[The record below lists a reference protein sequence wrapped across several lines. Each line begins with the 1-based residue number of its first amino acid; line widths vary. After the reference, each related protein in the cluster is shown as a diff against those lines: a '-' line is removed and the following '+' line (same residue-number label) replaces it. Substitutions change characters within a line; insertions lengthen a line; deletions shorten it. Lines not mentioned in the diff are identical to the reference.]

1 MAGFIS
7 EYYGYLAGDKSP
19 AALSAASLE
28 ECPFIND
35 VCTKT
40 LGRSGTEVTSG
51 ACAIEQMSGLE
62 VICCPNRYYE
72 DNFYFL
78 SHVAELAFKS
88 RDPIMEGRK
97 AVDFAVENNCHT
109 IAAFGKTFGGEL
121 RLPKR
126 DSAGSYFVDWILA
139 RINPD
144 GTLEQFCAIEVQTI
158 DTTGNYHA
166 SKDGLDSEDRIKV
179 KSSVGLNWSNVE
191 KRIIP
196 QLAYKGDILSSENR
210 CLSGLFFVC
219 PMPVLDKIMSRLGGR
234 SALKK
239 GPTQPAAITF
249 VALDYDPD
257 EAPMDGRPRQL
268 KILETHT
275 TTTSRMKE
283 AFSNVSLP
291 EDNVYEDAIKRA
303 LGL

>member
-1 MAGFIS
+1 MAGYIS
-7 EYYGYLAGDKSP
+7 EYYGYRDSDNS
-19 AALSAASLE
+19 SAAVTAARLE
-28 ECPFIND
+28 ECPFISD

-40 LGRSGTEVTSG
+40 LGRGDSQITSG

-78 SHVAELAFKS
+78 SHIAKLAFS
-88 RDPIMEGRK
+88 SQDPILEGR
-97 AVDFAVENNCHT
+97 AAVEFAIENHCYT

-121 RLPKR
+121 RLPQR

-139 RINPD
+139 RIRPD
-144 GTLEQFCAIEVQTI
+144 GSLEQFCAIEVQTI
-158 DTTGNYHA
+158 DTTGNYHS
-166 SKDGLDSEDRIKV
+166 SKEGLDSNERVRV
-179 KSSVGLNWSNVE
+179 KSTVGLNWSNVE

-196 QLAYKGDILSSENR
+196 QLAYKGDVLSSEAL

-219 PMPVLDKIMSRLGGR
+219 PMPVLDRIMARLGGR
-234 SALKK
+234 AALKK
-239 GPTQPAAITF
+239 GPLMPAAITF

-257 EAPMDGRPRQL
+257 ESPEDGKPRAL

-283 AFSNVSLP
+283 AFSNVSLA
-291 EDNVYEDAIKRA
+291 EDNVYEKAIKKA
-303 LGL
+303 LGI